1 MTFID
6 NNVQELRE
14 RAAAALRWRLF
25 NKLMLN
31 SGTTGLDLLPLP
43 LAMGTA
49 GTNTNTKQGP
59 ARKFLLVCSHRE
71 RETSR
76 QQQKWQ
82 KDDKKRT
89 CLYMQA
95 LLLLASRA
103 RAARQL
109 NQMLGLSISQKQNS
123 LFTLNKRVFY
133 SNMDRIRI
141 QKNNILPK
149 FLVSDLDLY
158 SLSLGIS

>member
-49 GTNTNTKQGP
+49 GTKHQHKAGPRQEVP
-59 ARKFLLVCSHRE
+59 ARLLSQRE
-71 RETSR
+71 R
-76 QQQKWQ
+76 
-82 KDDKKRT
+82 DD
-89 CLYMQA
+89 QA
-95 LLLLASRA
+95 ATKVAER
-103 RAARQL
+103 
-109 NQMLGLSISQKQNS
+109 
-123 LFTLNKRVFY
+123 
-133 SNMDRIRI
+133 
-141 QKNNILPK
+141 
-149 FLVSDLDLY
+149 
-158 SLSLGIS
+158 